1 MKSTN
6 LHLSEPQETQL
17 SDYLIQR
24 FSTLKSD
31 NEERIRADKESWDRY
46 LNRYTFR
53 KKAGTIFTKSN
64 FSIPMTSLIVDYFV
78 TRSEDDLLGT
88 SPYLTFNAQGGSDTK
103 KAQDYD
109 RYFRWKLETNG
120 KTRSRLELANL
131 HSFVQRSAILKA
143 TYVEHFALW
152 SEDGG
157 AVLFDTELDLPIQSV
172 RGPIIKGVTQMVTTV
187 DEATGQTVIHPKDD
201 PLFNLNNPA
210 YSWKSVTGLEFKEIL
225 ERGPRSVLVDYN
237 AFFCP
242 SNAASVDD
250 ADITCE
256 LYDKPLS
263 WVKSMWLD
271 ARPWAKWEDYQ
282 FSRQHGDASAKTEKA
297 STPKNES
304 LTFDDLDPLVPIR
317 EFWVRRDILGT
328 GVAQDFCVFVDAETN
343 KVIWYEYAAKITPD
357 MRRPYTAIAVGR
369 TSACWWGPSL
379 VERIAECQDYIDRQ
393 FNGISFRNELASN
406 PITGVN
412 PQALQEEPDDIEIVP
427 GKAYETKPGK
437 SINDFVSFAAIPQV
451 DGRTKELM
459 DFVIYM
465 LQLWLGVSNL
475 AQGDYAKTPMN
486 STATGVEA
494 SLRESSKMGR
504 RWMRRVIEGFES
516 HLTKLT
522 KLAIVTMD
530 VKETYEYMEGD
541 VKTFADMTIED
552 VRNLDVDVQLVLSQN
567 QSQRQIETADA
578 ALKVQ
583 ERYLNTPAPMRP
595 VLRPLLVQLLQGLG
609 FKNVDDLLPAPEK
622 LAQIEQE
629 MAAMQQAQL
638 AAQAQQGMP
647 PGAAPEQANAPA

>member
-6 LHLSEPQETQL
+6 LHLTELQETQL
-17 SDYLIQR
+17 SDYLVQR
-24 FSTLKSD
+24 FATLKTD
-31 NEERIRADKESWDRY
+31 NDDRMKADKESWDRY
-46 LNRYTFR
+46 SNQYAFR

-64 FSIPMTSLIVDYFV
+64 FPIPMTSLIVDYFV

-109 RYFRWKLETNG
+109 RFFRWKLETSG

-131 HSFVQRSAILKA
+131 HSFIQRAAILKA
-143 TYVEHFALW
+143 TYVENSTSW
-152 SEDGG
+152 NEDGG
-157 AVLFDTELDLPIQSV
+157 EILFDTELDLPVQTSKGLII
-172 RGPIIKGVTQMVTTV
+172 RGITELVTTV
-187 DEATGQTVIHPKDD
+187 DEATGGELVHPKDD
-201 PLFNLNNPA
+201 PLFNLNNPVYA
-210 YSWKSVTGLEFKEIL
+210 WKKVPGLAFKEML
-225 ERGPRSVLVDYN
+225 DKGPRSVLVDYN

-242 SNAASVDD
+242 SNAISVDE

-256 LYDKPLS
+256 NYDKPLS
-263 WVKSMWLD
+263 WVKQMWLD

-282 FSRQHGDASAKTEKA
+282 FSRQHGDATAKTDKA
-297 STPKNES
+297 SVAKKES
-304 LTFDDLDPLVPIR
+304 LTFDDLDPLIPIH
-317 EFWVRRDILGT
+317 EFWIRRDILGT
-328 GVAQDFCVFVDAETN
+328 GTPQDFCVFTDADTN
-343 KVIWYEYAAKITPD
+343 KVIWYEHAAKITPD

-393 FNGISFRNELASN
+393 FNGVSFRNELASN

-412 PQALQEEPDDIEIVP
+412 PQALQEEPDDIEVVP

-437 SINDFVSFAAIPQV
+437 TINDFVSFAVIPQV

-504 RWMRRVIEGFES
+504 RWMRRVIEGFEV

-530 VKETYEYMEGD
+530 AKETYDFMEGD
-541 VKTFADMTIED
+541 VKTFADMTSDD
-552 VRNLDVDVQLVLSQN
+552 VRHLDVNVQLVLSQN

-583 ERYLNTPAPMRP
+583 ERYLNTPAPLRP
-595 VLRPLLVQLLQGLG
+595 VLRPLLIQLLQGLG
-609 FKNVDDLLPAPEK
+609 FKNVEDLLPPPEK

-629 MAAMQQAQL
+629 MAATQQAQM
-638 AAQAQQGMP
+638 AAQQG
-647 PGAAPEQANAPA
+647 AAPAAPGQMTPPV